1 MNTFSFT
8 PSTEVY
14 PHVYETPWRRTPLQT
29 TKDRV
34 TKKRLV
40 LRSKMPLSLERPL
53 TEHEL
58 NRLRQQGVIISTNF
72 QDFSH

>member
-1 MNTFSFT
+1 MNTFSFA

-14 PHVYETPWRRTPLQT
+14 PYVYETPWRRTPLQT

-40 LRSKMPLSLERPL
+40 LRSKTPLSLEGPL
-53 TEHEL
+53 TELEL
-58 NRLRQQGVIISTNF
+58 NRLRQQGVIISTDF